1 MTDLPLETGT
11 EYKNPGVTNAEYFN
25 GIKKT
30 SQTYWSIDGY
40 PVNTK
45 IYRDYALMHN
55 AALKEGIKLTLAS
68 GFRSPDE
75 QQLLRNNLLLENITK
90 DGETWVLINLD
101 TLKNQILDTKAI
113 YKSIDGLQ
121 KFEEDTSRINGN
133 GIKSYSNPGVYYANS
148 VAKPGTSKHGDGLA
162 LDFKIG
168 SRSKPERPLNT
179 KTYIWLVLNSWK
191 YGFVRNVD
199 DEEWHF
205 LYKRTNKEFSET
217 FPNDTSHE
225 NGGPYAGGL
234 GGFGD
239 HEKLNRHLFYEDLFL
254 NDLVYNPETNEYI
267 SQRKIP
273 MESITPIS
281 PSLTP
286 TIPLDDGL
294 QGIQPVNAPSSNFEF
309 KTRQR
314 NR

>member
-1 MTDLPLETGT
+1 MTNLPLEGT
-11 EYKNPGVTNAEYFN
+11 TTYADPGVTNTEY
-25 GIKKT
+25 GAKIKKT
-30 SQTYWSIDGY
+30 SQQYFNVDDY

-55 AALKEGIKLTLAS
+55 AALAEGIKLTLSS
-68 GFRSPDE
+68 GFRSPDK
-75 QQLLRNNLLLENITK
+75 QQLLRNNLLLGNITK
-90 DGETWVLINLD
+90 DGETYVLTNSD
-101 TLKNQILDTKAI
+101 TLKNQTLDNKAI
-113 YKSIDGLQ
+113 YKSIDGLKTIEQ
-121 KFEEDTSRINGN
+121 DTSSINGN
-133 GIKSYSNPGVYYANS
+133 GIKSRNPGGYYKNS
-148 VAKPGTSKHGDGLA
+148 VARPGTSKHGDGLA

-168 SRSKPERPLNT
+168 SRSKPEDPLDT

-205 LYKRTNKEFSET
+205 VYKRTNKEFSET

-234 GGFGD
+234 GGYG
-239 HEKLNRHLFYEDLFL
+239 EIKTLNRHLFYEDLFL

-273 MESITPIS
+273 VESITPIS

-286 TIPLDDGL
+286 TIPLDNGL

-309 KTRQR
+309 RTRQR